1 MTREQQKK
9 IETGVERGQDMS
21 ENPVKPIY
29 LGIGSNLGNKKRNIE
44 NTKSNL
50 LKNNI
55 NILECSSYYESL
67 SWPNPKN
74 PKFLN
79 IVVKIKTHLTPLK
92 LIKKCKEIET
102 RLGRKKM
109 PKNSPRVCDIDI
121 IDFKNQRMENNLI
134 LPHPRMHTRNF
145 VLLPLFEIDK
155 DWKHPVLKL
164 NIKKLISSLPNSD
177 IRSIKQI

>member
-1 MTREQQKK
+1 
-9 IETGVERGQDMS
+9 MS
-21 ENPVKPIY
+21 ENPAKAIY

-44 NTKSNL
+44 NAKLNL

-55 NILECSSYYESL
+55 SILESSSYYESL
-67 SWPNPKN
+67 SWPNQKN

-79 IVVKIKTHLTPLK
+79 IVIKIKTNFTPLK
-92 LIKKCKEIET
+92 LIKKCKEIEIK
-102 RLGRKKM
+102 LGRKKM

-121 IDFKNQRMENNLI
+121 IDFKNQKMKKDLI
-134 LPHPRMHTRNF
+134 LPHPRMHIRNF

>member
-1 MTREQQKK
+1 
-9 IETGVERGQDMS
+9 MS
-21 ENPVKPIY
+21 ENPVKSIY

-92 LIKKCKEIET
+92 LIKKCKE
-102 RLGRKKM
+102 M
-109 PKNSPRVCDIDI
+109 D
-121 IDFKNQRMENNLI
+121 
-134 LPHPRMHTRNF
+134 
-145 VLLPLFEIDK
+145 LL
-155 DWKHPVLKL
+155 
-164 NIKKLISSLPNSD
+164 
-177 IRSIKQI
+177 

>member
-1 MTREQQKK
+1 
-9 IETGVERGQDMS
+9 MS
-21 ENPVKPIY
+21 ENPAKAIY

-44 NTKSNL
+44 NAKLNL

-55 NILECSSYYESL
+55 SILESSSYYESL
-67 SWPNPKN
+67 SWPNQKN

-79 IVVKIKTHLTPLK
+79 IVIKIKTNFTPLK
-92 LIKKCKEIET
+92 LIKKCKEIEIK
-102 RLGRKKM
+102 LGRKKM

-121 IDFKNQRMENNLI
+121 IDFKNQKMKKDLI
-134 LPHPRMHTRNF
+134 LPHPRMHIRNF

-164 NIKKLISSLPNSD
+164 NIKKLISSLSNSD

>member
-1 MTREQQKK
+1 
-9 IETGVERGQDMS
+9 MS
-21 ENPVKPIY
+21 ENPAKAIY
-29 LGIGSNLGNKKRNIE
+29 LGIGSNLGKKKRNIE
-44 NTKSNL
+44 NAKLNL

-55 NILECSSYYESL
+55 SILESSSYYESL
-67 SWPNPKN
+67 SWPNQKN

-79 IVVKIKTHLTPLK
+79 IVIKIKTNFTPLK
-92 LIKKCKEIET
+92 LIKKCKEIEIK
-102 RLGRKKM
+102 LGRKKM

-121 IDFKNQRMENNLI
+121 IDFKNQKMKKDLI
-134 LPHPRMHTRNF
+134 LPHPRMHIRNF

-164 NIKKLISSLPNSD
+164 NIKKLISSLSNSD

>member
-1 MTREQQKK
+1 MK
-9 IETGVERGQDMS
+9 V
-21 ENPVKPIY
+21 Y
-29 LGIGSNLGNKKRNIE
+29 LGP
-44 NTKSNL
+44 
-50 LKNNI
+50 
-55 NILECSSYYESL
+55 IL
-67 SWPNPKN
+67 KN

-92 LIKKCKEIET
+92 LIKKCKEIEN

-121 IDFKNQRMENNLI
+121 IDFKNQRMENDLI

-164 NIKKLISSLPNSD
+164 NIKKLISSLSNSD